1 MCVAVGARHRLSHRR
16 PILALVVRVEFAK
29 AFRRHVDCPAAQVEG
44 QTVRAAL
51 DAYFDR
57 FPSVR
62 SYVVDDGGAVRKHVA
77 IFLNDDLIADRA
89 ALGDSVGDGDR
100 LHVFQA
106 LSGGCT

>member
-1 MCVAVGARHRLSHRR
+1 
-16 PILALVVRVEFAK
+16 VVEIEFAK
-29 AFRRHVDCPAAQVEG
+29 AFRRHVECPGARFEAS
-44 QTVRAAL
+44 TVRAAL

-62 SYVVDDGGAVRKHVA
+62 SYVVDDAGAVRKHVA
-77 IFLNDDLIADRA
+77 IFLNDDLIVDRA
-89 ALGDSVGDGDR
+89 TLADAVGDGDR